1 LRESFIFLVTGETKK
16 KKKKINHY
24 IKIVPSEQEKLIE
37 NDKLS
42 QKIYIKNKGINIE
55 RYTKQL

>member
-1 LRESFIFLVTGETKK
+1 MRESFNFLVTGETKK
-16 KKKKINHY
+16 KKKLKHYRKI
-24 IKIVPSEQEKLIE
+24 IPSKQEKLKE

>member
-1 LRESFIFLVTGETKK
+1 VKLKK
-16 KKKKINHY
+16 KKKLKNYRKI
-24 IKIVPSEQEKLIE
+24 IPSKQEKLKE